1 MGIPLRVLVVE
12 DSEDD
17 TILVLR
23 VLRQG
28 GYDPVFERVDTAEA
42 MNAALDQH
50 EWDVV
55 LSDYALPGF
64 SMPAA
69 LGIVKEKE
77 LDIPFIVVSGAI
89 GEESAV
95 ELMRAGA
102 HDYVMKD
109 RLARL
114 APAVERELREAEM
127 RRERRRIEAALRQSE
142 YNYRVLFESMIDGMA
157 VIDID
162 KMTIALANENGART
176 YGFGSPQEMAGVCL
190 FDYVHPDD
198 CGRVVPIIV
207 DDMVRV
213 RPRTIH
219 EFRTFTRDGREI
231 WLSAVAAKIEY
242 QGKAAGLLSF
252 RDVTDKK
259 KAEEERKKMEQQL
272 QFAGRLAAVGELAA
286 GVAHELN
293 NPLAAVLLYSQLLK
307 SRNDLDESLAGDIEI
322 VHREAERATRITGS
336 LLSFARRHKPEK
348 SPVSL
353 NEVIMKSAELNAYQM
368 KLKNIEVEMDLDS
381 DLPVTMADFHQLQQV
396 FVNIINNAEQAMSD
410 DHEQHAL
417 RITSRQSGDMI
428 RITFADDGPGISEEN
443 IKRVFDPFF
452 TTKEVGKGT
461 GLGLSICY
469 GIVEEHGGRISVE
482 STPGQGATF
491 TVEIPVDSG
500 SRVLIEQ
507 SR

>member
-1 MGIPLRVLVVE
+1 
-12 DSEDD
+12 
-17 TILVLR
+17 
-23 VLRQG
+23 
-28 GYDPVFERVDTAEA
+28 
-42 MNAALDQH
+42 
-50 EWDVV
+50 
-55 LSDYALPGF
+55 
-64 SMPAA
+64 
-69 LGIVKEKE
+69 
-77 LDIPFIVVSGAI
+77 
-89 GEESAV
+89 
-95 ELMRAGA
+95 
-102 HDYVMKD
+102 
-109 RLARL
+109 
-114 APAVERELREAEM
+114 
-127 RRERRRIEAALRQSE
+127 
-142 YNYRVLFESMIDGMA
+142 
-157 VIDID
+157 
-162 KMTIALANENGART
+162 
-176 YGFGSPQEMAGVCL
+176 
-190 FDYVHPDD
+190 
-198 CGRVVPIIV
+198 
-207 DDMVRV
+207 V

-252 RDVTDKK
+252 RDITDKK

-491 TVEIPVDSG
+491 TVEIPVDSV
-500 SRVLIEQ
+500 SRVLIEE

>member
-1 MGIPLRVLVVE
+1 MGIPLRVLIVE

-23 VLRQG
+23 MLRQS
-28 GYDPVFERVDTAEA
+28 GYEPVFERVDTAET
-42 MNAALDQH
+42 MNVALDQR
-50 EWDVV
+50 EWDVI

-69 LGIVKEKE
+69 LGIVQAKG
-77 LDIPFIVVSGAI
+77 LDLPFIVVSGAI

-114 APAVERELREAEM
+114 TPAIERELREADM
-127 RRERRRIEAALRQSE
+127 RRERRKMEEALRQSE

-157 VIDID
+157 VIDTD
-162 KMTIALANENGART
+162 TMATALANENGART
-176 YGFGSPQEMAGVCL
+176 YGFSSPREMAGVCL

-198 CGRVVPIIV
+198 SGRVLTTIV
-207 DDMVRV
+207 EDMVQA

-219 EFRTFTRDGREI
+219 EFRTLTKDGREI

-242 QGKAAGLLSF
+242 QGRAAGLLSF
-252 RDVTDKK
+252 RDITDKK

-307 SRNDLDESLAGDIEI
+307 SRNDINGSLAGDIEI

-348 SPVSL
+348 SPISL
-353 NEVIMKSAELNAYQM
+353 NEVITKSAELNAYQM
-368 KLKNIEVEMDLDS
+368 KLKNIEVEMDLDP

-410 DHEQHAL
+410 SREQHAL

-443 IKRVFDPFF
+443 IERVFDPFF

-500 SRVLIEQ
+500 SRVLIEEGQ
-507 SR
+507 